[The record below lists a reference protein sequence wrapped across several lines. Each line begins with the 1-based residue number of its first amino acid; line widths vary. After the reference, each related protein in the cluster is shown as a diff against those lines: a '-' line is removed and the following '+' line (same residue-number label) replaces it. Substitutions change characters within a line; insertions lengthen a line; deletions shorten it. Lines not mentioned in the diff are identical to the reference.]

1 MNNVLFVKSL
11 QLIAFGNNH
20 SGRTL
25 DEIGDAVTN
34 NRENLERLEVLGT
47 DDSTDSKYT
56 ITLFN
61 KKETSGKL
69 SGDSV
74 DTLSVKPLYITDGE
88 SDIFSLEFSRNAVYF
103 GEGVPKVL
111 YCGILLANGS
121 IDTAR
126 IYSHELHGKRIETGT
141 QYIDFRNDYNVS
153 ELREAFNLTTGNLD
167 LKGMERYI
175 MLAYARDSIIDKI
188 FLVQCI
194 DLGAGE

>member
-25 DEIGDAVTN
+25 EEIGDAVTN
-34 NRENLERLEVLGT
+34 NRENPEKLEILYT
-47 DDSTDSKYT
+47 DDSTDSKYR

-61 KKETSGKL
+61 KKETGKL

-74 DTLSVKPLYITDGE
+74 DTLTVKPLYITDGQ

-103 GEGVPKVL
+103 GEGSPKVL
-111 YCGILLANGS
+111 YCGTLLANGS

-141 QYIDFRNDYNVS
+141 QNINFRNDYNAS

-175 MLAYARDSIIDKI
+175 MLAYARDSIIEKI

-194 DLGAGE
+194 DSGAGE